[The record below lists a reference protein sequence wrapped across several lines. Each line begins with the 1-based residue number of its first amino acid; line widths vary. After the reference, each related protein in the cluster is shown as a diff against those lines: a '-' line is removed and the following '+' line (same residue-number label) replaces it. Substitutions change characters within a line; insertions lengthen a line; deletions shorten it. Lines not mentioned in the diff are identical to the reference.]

1 METGETFKIRKE
13 LILFDQVVNSHHE
26 TLYSC
31 STEYIA
37 KRAAPAAGCTRNQ
50 NFKSRSLARKH
61 LRNYQTE
68 TSRVNN
74 YELAC
79 SKKSKW
85 KTRFQY
91 GRSDVSPGIFRL
103 CFCTDRECVQLS
115 VRERNSTHVCN
126 EHVSTELFSL
136 CSTEGKN
143 VSSSFSF
150 SIISS
155 LKFVDYLSYL
165 SFYFVNIIPGE
176 FVCLTDLFNSRL
188 NSLNFC
194 PTKFHER
201 REVTI
206 LHGPWF

>member
-1 METGETFKIRKE
+1 MENTVPIRS
-13 LILFDQVVNSHHE
+13 IRCF
-26 TLYSC
+26 
-31 STEYIA
+31 ST
-37 KRAAPAAGCTRNQ
+37 
-50 NFKSRSLARKH
+50 
-61 LRNYQTE
+61 
-68 TSRVNN
+68 
-74 YELAC
+74 
-79 SKKSKW
+79 
-85 KTRFQY
+85 
-91 GRSDVSPGIFRL
+91 GIFRL

-155 LKFVDYLSYL
+155 LKFIDYLLYL
-165 SFYFVNIIPGE
+165 SFYFDYKNIVPGE

-194 PTKFHER
+194 PTKFRER
-201 REVTI
+201 RGSNYPAWTLVLI
-206 LHGPWF
+206 IVHSW